1 MLVVFLLSMNLSKI
15 LIWNVRG
22 LNRKARRDAV
32 RMMVE
37 STRPDIVCLQETKKE
52 SISRFMVFSL
62 LGNVFDQFTFLPAIG
77 TRGGI
82 LLAWKGSVCSALQTR
97 VDEFSILVQF
107 NHDSNLPWWF
117 TGVYGP
123 QSDEKKLQFLQELRM
138 VRSVCVG
145 PWAVGGILI

>member
-62 LGNVFDQFTFLPAIG
+62 LGNVFDQFTFLPVIG
-77 TRGGI
+77 TRGGYSACVERVGV
-82 LLAWKGSVCSALQTR
+82 LCSPGKG
-97 VDEFSILVQF
+97 
-107 NHDSNLPWWF
+107 
-117 TGVYGP
+117 G
-123 QSDEKKLQFLQELRM
+123 
-138 VRSVCVG
+138 
-145 PWAVGGILI
+145 